1 MTSQTKKGNSFVK
14 QAGILAMAGIIC
26 RIIGLLYRSPLTGI
40 IGETGN
46 GFYAPAYRIYQMILL
61 ISSYS
66 IPSAISKVISQRLAV
81 HQYKNAQRIFRCSLI
96 YVMIVGG
103 AASVFAFVFA
113 DLLSPGK
120 AAMVLRM
127 LAPTIFFSG
136 LLGVLRGYFQ
146 ATKTMVPTSI
156 SQIMEQILNAVVSI
170 GAAFLLMKIFAD
182 TDDKTRA
189 AWGAVG
195 SALGTGIGVLT
206 ALAFMFLL
214 YEMNKKVILDRVKRD
229 TTPNVLT
236 DKQIFRIILSMVTPV
251 ILSTFAYNASALINQ
266 TLYLQVMEKHHGER
280 LDDILII
287 NGIYDTQAVGLS
299 NIPIAIASAMAA
311 AILPSIAGTFE
322 KRKVKEVNGK
332 IHTAIKTI
340 MFIAIP
346 AAVGMMV
353 LARPIVWLL
362 YPTTAKSSIDMGGAL
377 LAALGLSIV
386 FYSLST
392 LSNAIL
398 QAVGKATKP
407 VTNACIA
414 LAVQTAIA
422 AVLLFVTN
430 WGIYCLPIAVTV
442 YSLMMCILNG
452 ITVKKATGY
461 RQEWV
466 NTFLL
471 PFWAAVVMGV
481 VVAGVYYGLMLVLED
496 GWMTNAVSIAAA
508 VVLGMLV
515 YFAAA
520 LKFGAMKKN
529 ELQAMPGGRTMVVL
543 AQRMHLLKK

>member
-1 MTSQTKKGNSFVK
+1 VD
-14 QAGILAMAGIIC
+14 I
-26 RIIGLLYRSPLTGI
+26 
-40 IGETGN
+40 
-46 GFYAPAYRIYQMILL
+46 
-61 ISSYS
+61 
-66 IPSAISKVISQRLAV
+66 
-81 HQYKNAQRIFRCSLI
+81 
-96 YVMIVGG
+96 
-103 AASVFAFVFA
+103 
-113 DLLSPGK
+113 
-120 AAMVLRM
+120 
-127 LAPTIFFSG
+127 
-136 LLGVLRGYFQ
+136 
-146 ATKTMVPTSI
+146 MVPI
-156 SQIMEQILNAVVSI
+156 
-170 GAAFLLMKIFAD
+170 
-182 TDDKTRA
+182 TD
-189 AWGAVG
+189 
-195 SALGTGIGVLT
+195 S
-206 ALAFMFLL
+206 
-214 YEMNKKVILDRVKRD
+214 YEMNKKVILDRVNRD

-266 TLYLQVMEKHHGER
+266 TLYLQVMEKYHGER

-398 QAVGKATKP
+398 QAVGKAAKP

-481 VVAGVYYGLMLVLED
+481 VVAGVYYGLMQVLED

>member
-1 MTSQTKKGNSFVK
+1 MDSQTKKGNSFVK

-66 IPSAISKVISQRLAV
+66 IPSAVSKVISQRLAV
-81 HQYKNAQRIFRCSLI
+81 HQYKNAQRIFKCSVI
-96 YVMIVGG
+96 YVVAVGG
-103 AASVFAFVFA
+103 AASLFAFIFA

-146 ATKTMVPTSI
+146 ASKTMVPTSI
-156 SQIMEQILNAVVSI
+156 SQILEQILNAAVSI
-170 GAAFLLMKIFAD
+170 GAAFGLMQIFAD
-182 TDDKTRA
+182 TDEKTQA

-195 SALGTGIGVLT
+195 SALGTGIGGLV
-206 ALAFMFLL
+206 ALAFMFLF
-214 YEMNKKVILDRVKRD
+214 YHANRPVIQKRIARDQSEKVLS
-229 TTPNVLT
+229 
-236 DKQIFRIILSMVTPV
+236 DKQIFKIILSMVTPV

-266 TLYLQVMEKHHGER
+266 TLYLQVMEKFHGER
-280 LDDILII
+280 LDDLLII

-299 NIPIAIASAMAA
+299 NIPIAIASAMAS

-322 KRKVKEVNGK
+322 KRKMKEVNGK

-346 AAVGMMV
+346 AAVGMAV

-362 YPTTAKSSIDMGGAL
+362 YPTTAESSIDMGGAL
-377 LAALGLSIV
+377 LAALGGSIV

-414 LAVQTAIA
+414 LAVQTTIA
-422 AVLLFVTN
+422 AVLLLLTD
-430 WGIYCLPIAVTV
+430 WGIYCLPIAVSV
-442 YSLMMCILNG
+442 YSLLMCILNG
-452 ITVKKATGY
+452 ISVSKTTGY
-461 RQEWV
+461 RQEWID
-466 NTFLL
+466 TFLL
-471 PFWAAVVMGV
+471 PFWAAVVMGI
-481 VVAGVYYGLMLVLED
+481 VVAGTYYGLMHVLK
-496 GWMTNAVSIAAA
+496 GTYMNNAVCLCLA
-508 VVLGMLV
+508 VFLGVLV
-515 YFAAA
+515 YFAAV
-520 LKFGAMKKN
+520 LKFGAMKKSD
-529 ELQAMPGGRTMVVL
+529 LQSMPGGRTLVTFAVKL
-543 AQRMHLLKK
+543 HLLKK